1 MPLNHHN
8 LVFFLLSFG
17 FYSYVT
23 IPFAIKAKA
32 GIDEAHM
39 LPALLQEPRTNSDL
53 EPVFGPSVLSI
64 THDNVSL
71 WPRICITTVG
81 ELCPTPFTPA
91 TMGFV

>member
-1 MPLNHHN
+1 M
-8 LVFFLLSFG
+8 FSLLSFG
-17 FYSYVT
+17 FYSYVA

-53 EPVFGPSVLSI
+53 EPVFGPSVHSI
-64 THDNVSL
+64 AHDNVSL
-71 WPRICITTVG
+71 RPGICITAVG

-91 TMGFV
+91 TMDFV